1 MGDCKT
7 LLTVHCKLKTVYSTS
22 FSSFSSPQGATTC
35 DFGTPPGI
43 NVEET
48 SEMPPNAQRFGFY
61 LVNIGT
67 PLINAS
73 LAILVDGV
81 SLLYVAHSGVIE
93 VVSLKIDFLWF
104 DM

>member
-1 MGDCKT
+1 M
-7 LLTVHCKLKTVYSTS
+7 TVCSTS
-22 FSSFSSPQGATTC
+22 FGSFSFPQGATTC
-35 DFGTPPGI
+35 DFGIPPGI

-48 SEMPPNAQRFGFY
+48 SEMPPTTQRFGFY

-67 PLINAS
+67 PLITVS

-81 SLLYVAHSGVIE
+81 SILYVAHSGVIE
-93 VVSLKIDFLWF
+93 VVSLKIDFVWF